1 MNRQKSSTG
10 KWVSNLLLSGCL
22 TISVFAY
29 ADAQSDQRVEVRIR
43 DFTFIASQAPLMLNT
58 PAVITIRNE
67 DGVRHNFDSPM
78 FQGIATEVEAGGVLT
93 YGRGIGGVFVDPN
106 AGAAIRF
113 TVKRPGRYE
122 FKCSIHPDMRGE
134 LLLLNIQAV

>member
-1 MNRQKSSTG
+1 
-10 KWVSNLLLSGCL
+10 
-22 TISVFAY
+22 
-29 ADAQSDQRVEVRIR
+29 
-43 DFTFIASQAPLMLNT
+43 MLNT

>member
-1 MNRQKSSTG
+1 
-10 KWVSNLLLSGCL
+10 
-22 TISVFAY
+22 
-29 ADAQSDQRVEVRIR
+29 
-43 DFTFIASQAPLMLNT
+43 
-58 PAVITIRNE
+58 
-67 DGVRHNFDSPM
+67 M

-106 AGAAIRF
+106 DGAAIRF

-122 FKCSIHPDMRGE
+122 FKCLIHPDMRGE

>member
-1 MNRQKSSTG
+1 MSRQKPSTG
-10 KWVSNLLLSGCL
+10 RWVGNLLLSGCL
-22 TISVFAY
+22 TISVFAH
-29 ADAQSDQRVEVRIR
+29 ADAQTERRVEVRIH
-43 DFTFIASQAPLMLNT
+43 DYAFIASQAPLMLNT
-58 PAVITIRNE
+58 PAVIAIRNE

-93 YGRGIGGVFVDPN
+93 YGRGIAGVFVDPN